1 MIVAMERTAHHEDL
15 PPAFGI
21 RVDDEMTWPAS
32 GTSPGRCAGQPPLM
46 RVEVTQIEA
55 DGAMWRRII
64 DTADR
69 SDAGRWQQLIARAL
83 AVPVPYRPIPGSP
96 IYHLRLGDRDV
107 LIADHDLCG
116 PLLDLVTA
124 VLAFGEAM

>member
-1 MIVAMERTAHHEDL
+1 
-15 PPAFGI
+15 
-21 RVDDEMTWPAS
+21 
-32 GTSPGRCAGQPPLM
+32 M

-55 DGAMWRRII
+55 DGTMWRRMI
-64 DTADR
+64 DTAGR
-69 SDAGRWQQLIARAL
+69 SDGGRWQQLIARAL
-83 AVPVPYRPIPGSP
+83 AVPVPYRPVPRNL